1 MTLAQPQAGN
11 SVETP
16 LLEFRNI
23 SKSFGAVKAL
33 RDVSFDLLPGEV
45 HALLGQNGAGK
56 STLIK
61 ILAGVQ
67 AKDGGIIRVNGEE
80 SDFRTP
86 AGARG
91 AGIAVV
97 YQELSLVPDMSVA
110 DNMFLSRE
118 PKRFGLVDRER
129 ILREARRASMKSPKC
144 KNPS

>member
-1 MTLAQPQAGN
+1 MTLAQPQTGN

-97 YQELSLVPDMSVA
+97 YQELSLVSGHVGGRQHVPVA
-110 DNMFLSRE
+110 LAEALWSRR
-118 PKRFGLVDRER
+118 PGAHP
-129 ILREARRASMKSPKC
+129 ARGENFP
-144 KNPS
+144 

>member
-1 MTLAQPQAGN
+1 MTLAQPQTGN

-61 ILAGVQ
+61 SWWVS
-67 AKDGGIIRVNGEE
+67 RP
-80 SDFRTP
+80 R
-86 AGARG
+86 
-91 AGIAVV
+91 
-97 YQELSLVPDMSVA
+97 MVA
-110 DNMFLSRE
+110 SS
-118 PKRFGLVDRER
+118 
-129 ILREARRASMKSPKC
+129 ASMARSRISAHRRVRVVPASRSSIR
-144 KNPS
+144 N